1 MARWRRGQYNNN
13 LSLIEAQ
20 MRQIPLPLD
29 NDEISNDLII
39 TSCNQHIYDRI
50 SAIDKSERVQLLV
63 LGDDKSAKNLFGRY
77 FEQCCG
83 GVFIKDADKLH
94 DNKTFFA
101 WNKAHEE
108 GRSLMMSAAHEPSRW
123 DILLPD
129 LKSRIASMELLQI
142 GPPDDELI
150 MELIMQKLRLADVA
164 IASKALSYCQK
175 RLRRDYASLD
185 RFIGQCIIIA
195 KEQNRAI
202 KLVDVKP
209 LLMCDG
215 QGDLL

>member
-1 MARWRRGQYNNN
+1 MARWRQRQYDNN
-13 LSLIEAQ
+13 LSLTEAK

-29 NDEISNDLII
+29 DDAKSNDLII

-50 SAIDKSERVQLLV
+50 AAIEKSDRVQLLI
-63 LGDDKSAKNLFGRY
+63 LGDDKSAKHLFGRY

-83 GVFIKDADKLH
+83 GIFIKDADKLH
-94 DNKTFFA
+94 DNKLFFA

-108 GRSLMMSAAHEPSRW
+108 GRSLMMSAGHEPSRW
-123 DILLPD
+123 DIILPD

-142 GPPDDELI
+142 RPPDDELI
-150 MELIMQKLRLADVA
+150 MELILQKLRLSDVA

-175 RLRRDYASLD
+175 RLERDYASLD

-195 KEQNRAI
+195 KEQNRAVN
-202 KLVDVKP
+202 LEDVKS
-209 LLMCDG
+209 LLFADG